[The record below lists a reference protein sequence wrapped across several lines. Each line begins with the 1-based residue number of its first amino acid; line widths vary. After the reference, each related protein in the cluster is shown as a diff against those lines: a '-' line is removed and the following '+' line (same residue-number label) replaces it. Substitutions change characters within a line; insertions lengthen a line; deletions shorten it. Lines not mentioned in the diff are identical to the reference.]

1 MSLSE
6 YGPSSLSDPSL
17 PPIQMSLEHQLRVGD
32 KFTNIN
38 DNSVVEIVSCLNDIV
53 RFKCIK
59 CHRDG
64 CKNKEITYEI
74 EYFDRVFNPIV

>member
-17 PPIQMSLEHQLRVGD
+17 PPIQMPLEHQFRAGD
-32 KFTNIN
+32 KFININ
-38 DNSVVEIVSCLNDIV
+38 DNSVVEVVSCLNDIV

-59 CHRDG
+59 CHRDA
-64 CKNKEITYEI
+64 CKNKEIKYEI
-74 EYFDRVFNPIV
+74 EYFDRVFNPIA